1 MKKFLGPV
9 VFLIIFTLSMP
20 AYAENEWGTYF
31 NNMGRDLKRGF
42 INMVSSPLEIPIGIQ
57 KAHESAGYPG
67 VRHFE
72 GFLDGSFNT
81 LKRFGSGFWD
91 WVVAWVPS
99 DQEGVPLKPE
109 TLF

>member
-1 MKKFLGPV
+1 MKKIMGFIFLWMV
-9 VFLIIFTLSMP
+9 ILITPIF
-20 AYAENEWGTYF
+20 AENEWGTYF
-31 NNMGRDLKRGF
+31 NNMGHDLKRGL

-72 GFLDGSFNT
+72 GLLNGSFNT

-99 DQEGVPLKPE
+99 HQEGVPLKPE